1 MWYNERHENQ
11 YMGGDEAAMQEED
24 WLRHWENRRVLDT
37 EEEEREIANMNE
49 TDFAAML
56 EELEYK

>member
-1 MWYNERHENQ
+1 MWYNERREDQ
-11 YMGGDEAAMQEED
+11 YMGRNEAAMQEED
-24 WLRHWENRRVLDT
+24 WLRHWENRRTLDT
-37 EEEEREIANMNE
+37 EEEQREIANMDE